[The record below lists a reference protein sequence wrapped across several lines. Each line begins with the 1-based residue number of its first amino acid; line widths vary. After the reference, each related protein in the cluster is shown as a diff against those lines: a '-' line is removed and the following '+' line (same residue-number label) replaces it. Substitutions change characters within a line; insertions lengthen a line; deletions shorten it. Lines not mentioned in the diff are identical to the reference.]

1 MLSCDF
7 LVAIATRCEEGVQ
20 EYLPGGEDT
29 GGGKEG
35 FSDLQLQANQATET
49 SKILKKTLNF

>member
-35 FSDLQLQANQATET
+35 SSDLQLQANQATET
-49 SKILKKTLNF
+49 SKILKNT